1 MDEAFVFLF
10 LLSSFFVFFARGW
23 MDGWMPLN
31 GGQGWEEREEC
42 CWLSP
47 ASHNPQGLLLD
58 TMLARISAR
67 DITVRRC
74 GLFFPGLKWLTKLT
88 GSLFR
93 LG

>member
-23 MDGWMPLN
+23 MDAPEWGSGVGER
-31 GGQGWEEREEC
+31 GGRVVG
-42 CWLSP
+42 LSP

-58 TMLARISAR
+58 TTMLARVSAR
-67 DITVRRC
+67 DVAVPRC